1 MPTTE
6 SPSTTGTAPIRY
18 WASRSTTALTISAG
32 RAETTGPVRPCNI
45 AAIVISCRSL
55 RSLFHA
61 HAIMIRR
68 EAEKRA
74 DEGCRLFALGL
85 GPRMVHVNA
94 EGHSFSAR
102 RQCNRNK
109 RLGAARKRDV

>member
-1 MPTTE
+1 MSRSEKMPTTE

-68 EAEKRA
+68 EAETRA
-74 DEGCRLFALGL
+74 DEGGRLFALGL
-85 GPRMVHVNA
+85 GARLVHVNA
-94 EGHSFSAR
+94 DGHAFSAR
-102 RQCNRNK
+102 RQ
-109 RLGAARKRDV
+109 